1 MNALATIFHSA
12 WAERVG
18 WTLLHSLWQIALL
31 AIAYRLVSILL
42 RNRPATV
49 RYLISCVTL
58 FSMLGFPLSTFYLLS
73 QNAMRVSTD
82 INNTPTIVSVSDD
95 LPASS
100 KVITESEKLIIDPQ
114 SSVTQSSSTDS
125 DTKTVSSADLPAN
138 SFSDKLFSLLRPWLP
153 LATTV
158 WLIGTL
164 LFALRPLWG
173 WLHVRRLKRHGLSPL
188 SPQLRDLGASLAVR
202 LGIKQGVQFLQS
214 SLVEVPTIVGC
225 FSPIILFPASA
236 ITGLTVQEL
245 EMILAHELAHIRR
258 HDYLIN
264 LAQTVIESLLFYHP
278 GMWWISNQ
286 IRQEREH
293 CCDDIA
299 VALGKN
305 CAVYVQALARLEQ
318 QRHETPAIVLTATGG
333 LLISRVRRILEQSK
347 NEVGYVNITACLTG
361 LVLIGLVATAFMM
374 NNIPQKKSI
383 VLFTSEQNSELPE
396 GELSVEIPNRLIKVI
411 KAYDLPF
418 FTETNLDQIRKDF
431 RLIVEKYAPKNMS
444 DERKRS
450 ILTAIEEHSSQYLF
464 LPSFDA
470 NSMESLNENYLNMP
484 DRLKTLQWKL
494 SQALQRGPLNKEQAQ
509 RREELWTFMSN
520 HIMSLPEFRQ
530 FTHKSALQ
538 DLKTRFTDP
547 LCTQFDRP
555 LTDEQFNKFKGIL
568 QRSSYNSKH
577 EIMLV
582 VAHLSGAAQQAYRP
596 YTRGITRTLP
606 FDDEVKSAHTSNGYV
621 TLRFTSN
628 NKFCGRK
635 QELEDFNNSYTVFDT
650 DSDIQA
656 NAYPLITVPADARE
670 PDKISHWLNQTGK
683 GDFGYKDGELFA
695 VRGTKLALLNVK
707 NWLEADA
714 ISNGDLLAEIN
725 QQDKRA
731 INVKTYIQTHQ
742 DQFLARHI
750 TGYRYIEYIG
760 PYIGVLNLE
769 GHLSVVHVKKDS
781 FKDRIYL
788 NCRPRP

>member
-1 MNALATIFHSA
+1 MNTLATIFQSA

-49 RYLISCVTL
+49 RYLICCVTL

-73 QNAMRVSTD
+73 QNAMRISTD
-82 INNTPTIVSVSDD
+82 INNTTTIVSVSDD

-100 KVITESEKLIIDPQ
+100 KVITESEKLITSPQ
-114 SSVTQSSSTDS
+114 SSVTQSSATES
-125 DTKTVSSADLPAN
+125 DTKTVLPASLPAN
-138 SFSDKLFSLLRPWLP
+138 SFSDNLFSLLRPWLP

-188 SPQLRDLGASLAVR
+188 SPQLRDLGANLAVR

-225 FSPIILFPASA
+225 FSPIILLPASA

-245 EMILAHELAHIRR
+245 EMILAHELAHVRR

-305 CAVYVQALARLEQ
+305 RAVYVQALARLEQ
-318 QRHETPAIVLTATGG
+318 QRHETLTIVLTATGG

-347 NEVGYVNITACLTG
+347 NEVGYVNLTACLTG
-361 LVLIGLVATAFMM
+361 LVLIGLVATAFTM
-374 NNIPQKKSI
+374 NSIPQKKTI
-383 VLFTSEQNSELPE
+383 VLFPSEQNSKLPE

-411 KAYDLPF
+411 QAYDLPF
-418 FTETNLDQIRKDF
+418 FNETDLDQIRKDF
-431 RLIVEKYAPKNMS
+431 RLIVEKYAPENMS

-450 ILTAIEEHSSQYLF
+450 ILTAIEEHSKQHLF
-464 LPSFDA
+464 LTSFDP
-470 NSMESLNENYLNMP
+470 NRMDSLNETYLFMP

-494 SQALQRGPLNKEQAQ
+494 SQALQRDPLSKKQAQ

-520 HIMSLPEFRQ
+520 HIKSLPETSHVNYQ
-530 FTHKSALQ
+530 TALE

-555 LTDEQFNKFKGIL
+555 LTEEQFNQFKNIL
-568 QRSSYNSKH
+568 QRSSNNSKH
-577 EIMLV
+577 EIEFV
-582 VAHLSGAAQQAYRP
+582 VSHLSWYVQQAYRP
-596 YTRGITRTLP
+596 YTIGITNTLP
-606 FDDEVKSAHTSNGYV
+606 FDDEVKHANSSNGYV
-621 TLRFTSN
+621 TLGFTSN
-628 NKFCGRK
+628 EIFRGKVLD
-635 QELEDFNNSYTVFDT
+635 LEDFNNSYTLIDM
-650 DSDIQA
+650 DSAIQA
-656 NAYPLITVPADARE
+656 NAIPQITVPATARE

-683 GDFGYKDGELFA
+683 GDFGYKNGELFA

-707 NWLEADA
+707 NWFEADA
-714 ISNGDLLAEIN
+714 ISKDALRAEIKK
-725 QQDKRA
+725 QDKHD
-731 INVKTYIQTHQ
+731 INVKNEIQTYF
-742 DQFLARHI
+742 DQFPTRHY
-750 TGYRYIEYIG
+750 TEYIG
-760 PYIGVLNLE
+760 PYIGVLNQE
-769 GHLSVVHVKKDS
+769 GHLSVVHIKKIPIMDG
-781 FKDRIYL
+781 IYL
-788 NCRPRP
+788 NCRPRL